1 MNSYELQL
9 LFGAA
14 NYAGMYPSLLAVPS
28 LWAFMLFN
36 VGLDNLQSDPDTLR
50 SIEAVFLLLMVVVA
64 PAYFL
69 TLHYKYTNYI
79 AVTVIQRILV
89 VSVLAGI
96 TAVIGQD
103 PLSKFNNNFVALM
116 FVVDV
121 GGGFAHGMA
130 HPKGLRGCFGE

>member
-1 MNSYELQL
+1 MNSYEFQL

-14 NYAGMYPSLLAVPS
+14 NYAGMYPSLLAIPS

-36 VGLDNLQSDPDTLR
+36 VGLDNLQSDPAILR

-64 PAYFL
+64 PAYFI
-69 TLHYKYTNYI
+69 TLQYKYTNYI
-79 AVTVIQRILV
+79 AVTVVQRVLV
-89 VSVLAGI
+89 VSVLAAT
-96 TAVIGQD
+96 TAVLGQD
-103 PLSKFNNNFVALM
+103 PLSEFHNNFVALM

-130 HPKGLRGCFGE
+130 HPKGLSGCFRE